1 MNDEFWERIRV
12 ALSEAFERWKIE
24 DGSSKGLEGIIKA
37 ARQVPPSDPQQ
48 NIQQTDQELLDQLV
62 EE

>member
-1 MNDEFWERIRV
+1 MNDEFWERVRV
-12 ALSEAFERWKIE
+12 ALSEAFERWKVE

-37 ARQVPPSDPQQ
+37 ARQVPQSDPYR
-48 NIQQTDQELLDQLV
+48 NITQTDQELVDLL